1 MKINTSRNFCIA
13 IGKSDGIFPAV
24 KHLESV
30 KSTDEPVPPT
40 LNEKGTVPEALSYD
54 TETLF
59 TVHDKEENVV
69 NSFTSIKVTS
79 GIANTISS
87 QINRCLASY
96 KFKHTRHNQGKR
108 VSCVSGSAI

>member
-1 MKINTSRNFCIA
+1 MTVF
-13 IGKSDGIFPAV
+13 FPAV

-40 LNEKGTVPEALSYD
+40 LNEKGNLTVPEALSYD

-69 NSFTSIKVTS
+69 NSSPALK
-79 GIANTISS
+79 S
-87 QINRCLASY
+87 QVA
-96 KFKHTRHNQGKR
+96 
-108 VSCVSGSAI
+108 